1 MQLWLDTANIEEIK
15 KVADLGILDGVT
27 TNPSLVAKENR
38 PFTEII
44 RQITKITKGPVSAEV
59 VATDTEGMYREG
71 LKLASIAKNVVVKL
85 PAVMDA
91 LPVLNALTAKKIK
104 TNCTLTF
111 SVNQGWLAA
120 KAGATYINAFV
131 GRVDDVG
138 DDGMRLAAE
147 HRDMLDNY
155 DYKTQLIVASVR
167 HPMHVQQALLLG
179 ADVCTIPYNI
189 FEKLMSTLQTD
200 KGLQGFLKDWE
211 KIPEKLRKI

>member
-27 TNPSLVAKENR
+27 TNPTLVAKENR

-44 RQITKITKGPVSAEV
+44 KQIAKITQGPVSAEV
-59 VATDTEGMYREG
+59 VATDSDGMYKQA
-71 LKLASIAKNVVVKL
+71 LTLSKIAKNVVVKL
-85 PAVMDA
+85 PALLES
-91 LPVLNALTAKKIK
+91 LPVLNSLAAKKIK

-120 KAGATYINAFV
+120 KAGASYINAFV

-147 HRDMLDNY
+147 HRDMLDNFGY
-155 DYKTQLIVASVR
+155 PTKLIVASVR

-179 ADVCTIPYNI
+179 ADVCTMPYNV
-189 FEKLMSTLQTD
+189 FEKLMFTHQT
-200 KGLQGFLKDWE
+200 KAGLESFSKDWE